1 MSYRIR
7 QGLSYCLCEDR
18 PIFLDVELGRYSTL
32 PTELCGPFA
41 ALMSNEGGVAPRDI
55 ERLLALHVIES
66 GIHTSDSVMRL
77 RAPSREVAPIRR
89 RGWAIGA
96 IVAPGLA
103 THREIGRAAG
113 RESECQSG

>member
-77 RAPSREVAPIRR
+77 RAPSREVAPRSEEHTSELQSLMRISY
-89 RGWAIGA
+89 
-96 IVAPGLA
+96 
-103 THREIGRAAG
+103 AAF
-113 RESECQSG
+113 CL